1 MTEYFGALNISEM
14 MTESLMME
22 IMQKYHFQDAKDE
35 MHQVFLAMRSVIKDQ
50 ERYEIRLDSDV
61 MKADIAVTL
70 GGLVDHYQEQLSKSG
85 DIMKE
90 LMVEQISW
98 DLLAQ
103 GYKLIRDDLC
113 EKHGLVMAKMHFWGG
128 EQEYPL
134 EKLQEVLEEFEHVNL
149 QLSHALSLKPSKSA
163 VFQAELRP
171 VEDGAESH
179 GFCSTCN
186 RQESCEYYHD

>member
-70 GGLVDHYQEQLSKSG
+70 G
-85 DIMKE
+85 
-90 LMVEQISW
+90 
-98 DLLAQ
+98 
-103 GYKLIRDDLC
+103 
-113 EKHGLVMAKMHFWGG
+113 
-128 EQEYPL
+128 
-134 EKLQEVLEEFEHVNL
+134 
-149 QLSHALSLKPSKSA
+149 
-163 VFQAELRP
+163 
-171 VEDGAESH
+171 
-179 GFCSTCN
+179 
-186 RQESCEYYHD
+186 